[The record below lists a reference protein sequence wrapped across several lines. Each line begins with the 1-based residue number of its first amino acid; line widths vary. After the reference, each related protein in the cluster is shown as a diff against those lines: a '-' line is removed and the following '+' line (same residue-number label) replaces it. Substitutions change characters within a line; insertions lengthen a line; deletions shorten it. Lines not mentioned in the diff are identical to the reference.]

1 MDAFIIEA
9 KRTPMGRSHPEK
21 GIFKDIRADEL
32 LSQLF
37 TDFAERHSPG
47 EIDDIFIGCVGQ
59 HLEQGKNIA
68 RLTAML
74 SGYPE
79 SVPGVTINRLCGSS
93 LSAFNLAAQTL
104 HCGQADLLLAG
115 GVEHMHHVPINAAID
130 YHKELQAKY
139 EFPFNI
145 MGLTAE
151 KVADNYKI
159 SKEEQDEFALES
171 HRRAIEAQEAG
182 HFDNEILPVKI
193 GDKTI
198 SLDQCPRK
206 DTNMEALGKLKTI
219 FKEGGKV
226 TAGNSSPLN
235 DGASLTLLATEKK
248 CGEMGLTKRAEV
260 IDFTVI
266 GLDPTVMGMGPL
278 YAINKLLDKQNLTV
292 DDIDLYEINEAFAS
306 QAIASVRELKIP
318 VDKVNICG
326 GAIALGHPLGCSGT
340 RLIVTLLNNLERTG
354 KETGIASM
362 CIGHGQGIAAM
373 IRRV

>member
-1 MDAFIIEA
+1 MDAFVVEA
-9 KRTPMGRSHPEK
+9 KRTPVGRSHPEK
-21 GIFKDIRADEL
+21 GIFKDLRADEL

-37 TDFAERHSPG
+37 MDFAKRHDPESF
-47 EIDDIFIGCVGQ
+47 DDIFIGCVGQ

-68 RLTAML
+68 RLTSML
-74 SGYPE
+74 SGYPD

-104 HCGQADLLLAG
+104 HCGQGDLLLAG
-115 GVEHMHHVPINAAID
+115 GVEHMHHVPMNAAID
-130 YHKELQAKY
+130 YHKEVQVKY

-151 KVADNYKI
+151 KVADIYNI
-159 SKEEQDEFALES
+159 SREELDEFSLES
-171 HRRAIEAQEAG
+171 HRKAVEAQEAG
-182 HFDNEILPVKI
+182 YFDTEILPVKA
-193 GDKTI
+193 GNETC
-198 SLDQCPRK
+198 SRDQGPRK
-206 DTNMEALGKLKTI
+206 DSSREALSKLKTI

-235 DGASLTLLATEKK
+235 DGASLTLLATEKS
-248 CGEMGLTKRAEV
+248 CHERGLKKRAEI

-266 GLDPTVMGMGPL
+266 GLDPTIMGMGPL
-278 YAINKLLDKQNLTV
+278 IAVNKLLEKQNLQA

-306 QAIASVRELKIP
+306 QAIASVRELNLP
-318 VDKVNICG
+318 VEKVNICG

-340 RLIVTLLNNLERTG
+340 RLIVTLLHNLERTG

-362 CIGHGQGIAAM
+362 CIGHGQGIATM